1 MTILFFGN
9 KPCLY
14 LPVRGYFPINAYWTL
29 PIIGIVLG
37 LLAYGYQYTLLSL
50 KSIFSKLRRFLL
62 VQVLNDIN
70 KYFAKHPV
78 RTVNGKNISF
88 SFSGGLTKHLENEDF
103 NATLA
108 RADSLVYKVKS
119 LGRKQIIFA

>member
-1 MTILFFGN
+1 MKN
-9 KPCLY
+9 Q
-14 LPVRGYFPINAYWTL
+14 PISQSSKIKARHSSNLSASL
-29 PIIGIVLG
+29 CRLSFLQRRIHHR
-37 LLAYGYQYTLLSL
+37 YQTAQL
-50 KSIFSKLRRFLL
+50 I
-62 VQVLNDIN
+62 QVLNDIN

-108 RADSLVYKVKS
+108 RADSLVYKAKS

>member
-1 MTILFFGN
+1 MKN
-9 KPCLY
+9 Q
-14 LPVRGYFPINAYWTL
+14 PISQSSKIKARHSSNLSASL
-29 PIIGIVLG
+29 CRLSFLQRRIHHR
-37 LLAYGYQYTLLSL
+37 YQTQQDGAQ
-50 KSIFSKLRRFLL
+50 L

-108 RADSLVYKVKS
+108 RADSLVYKAKS

>member
-1 MTILFFGN
+1 MNLSRNLQKLKLDIHQTFPPHCAVYRFCREEFTIVIRQQDG
-9 KPCLY
+9 
-14 LPVRGYFPINAYWTL
+14 A
-29 PIIGIVLG
+29 
-37 LLAYGYQYTLLSL
+37 Q
-50 KSIFSKLRRFLL
+50 L

-108 RADSLVYKVKS
+108 RADSLVYKAKS